1 MVTVKVPA
9 TSANMGSGFDS
20 VGIALQLY
28 NTVSAEETDGGLNI
42 EVTDESA
49 KYIPL
54 NEKNLVYRAMSATF
68 DRIGYNPKGLHIIQ
82 TNNIPV
88 TRGMGSSSACIVGGI
103 MAANYIGNGKMSK
116 QDIINL
122 ASYLEGHPDNVT
134 PAVTGGMAVAVKNKG
149 IKYINFPVD
158 NQKLSFAVYIP
169 NFSLRTKVA
178 RAALPE
184 LLSYRDASYNIGRAA
199 MLTSAVLTENYD
211 RLATALQD
219 RMHQYY
225 RKRLIGGSSKIF
237 REAENCGAIGTYISG
252 SGSALVSVV
261 KKENEALFYSQM
273 NKYITNNFRNWQFK
287 FVPVDNRGAVSDCL

>member
-20 VGIALQLY
+20 VGVALQLY

-49 KYIPL
+49 KFIPL
-54 NEKNLVYRAMSATF
+54 DGRNLVYRAMMSTF
-68 DRIGYNPKGLHIIQ
+68 ERIGYTPKGLHIVQ

-103 MAANYIGNGKMSK
+103 MAANKIGNGNMTK
-116 QDIINL
+116 QDVIDL

-134 PAVTGGMAVAVKNKG
+134 PAVTGGMAVAVRNKG
-149 IKYINFPVD
+149 IKYLNFPV
-158 NQKLSFAVYIP
+158 NNEKLSFAVYIP

-199 MLTSAVLTENYD
+199 LLTTAMLTENYD
-211 RLATALQD
+211 LLSTALQD

-225 RKRLIGGSSKIF
+225 RKRLIGGSSKVF
-237 REAENCGAIGTYISG
+237 YEAEKCGAIGTYISG
-252 SGSALVSVV
+252 SGSALVSIV
-261 KKENEALFYSQM
+261 KKENESQFFEQM
-273 NKYITNNFRNWQFK
+273 NKYITNNFRNWQFE
-287 FVPVDNRGAVSDCL
+287 FVPVDNKGAVFEL

>member
-20 VGIALQLY
+20 VGVALQLY

-49 KYIPL
+49 KFIPL
-54 NEKNLVYRAMSATF
+54 DGRNLVYRAMMSTF
-68 DRIGYNPKGLHIIQ
+68 ERIGYTPKGLHIVQ

-103 MAANYIGNGKMSK
+103 MAANKIGNGNMTN
-116 QDIINL
+116 QDVIDL

-134 PAVTGGMAVAVKNKG
+134 PAVTGGMAVAVRNKG
-149 IKYINFPVD
+149 IKYLNFPV
-158 NQKLSFAVYIP
+158 NNEKLSFAVYIP

-199 MLTSAVLTENYD
+199 LLTTAMLTENYD
-211 RLATALQD
+211 LLSTALQD

-225 RKRLIGGSSKIF
+225 RKRLIGGSSKVF
-237 REAENCGAIGTYISG
+237 YEAEKCGAIGTYISG
-252 SGSALVSVV
+252 SGSALVSIV
-261 KKENEALFYSQM
+261 KKENESQFFEQM
-273 NKYITNNFRNWQFK
+273 NKYITNNFRNWQFE
-287 FVPVDNRGAVSDCL
+287 FVPVDNKGAVFEL